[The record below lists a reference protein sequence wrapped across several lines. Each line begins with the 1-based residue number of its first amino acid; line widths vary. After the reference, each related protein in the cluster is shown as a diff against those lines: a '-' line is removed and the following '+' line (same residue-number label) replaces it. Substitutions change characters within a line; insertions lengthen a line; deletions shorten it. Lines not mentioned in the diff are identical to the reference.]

1 MLCQKKTDIER
12 IDSSINANGISAK
25 SMIGA
30 PRMITLIYF
39 YLIGLF
45 QFVKNMAGHERFTYR
60 IGLIYYFK
68 TKIFL
73 Q

>member
-39 YLIGLF
+39 LFNRFISIRKKYGWTPTFYL
-45 QFVKNMAGHERFTYR
+45 
-60 IGLIYYFK
+60 
-68 TKIFL
+68 
-73 Q
+73 